1 MNTRILLLLF
11 AGIFSFS
18 AFSQVCTI
26 NYSVSGTGI
35 YPDTLPD
42 ATVGQAYD
50 TDVTF
55 FMPLD
60 TMGYDFTN
68 FHIQSVSLP
77 VGMTWDCSNN
87 MSDCN
92 YNPQVSQ
99 YGCVNIAGTPLLA
112 GIYNVEVQVIADL
125 TVIQGYPFSFQIYLE
140 VLPADVNTTND
151 GFSMLGASGCM
162 PVTVEFTN
170 NNPGL
175 LAYSWDFGNGN
186 TSILENPGPQLYTVP
201 GDYVVHYEA
210 YNSTSTIDV
219 YTLTSVDVTA
229 MSNFGGGFPSFENA
243 DPYFILKENG
253 TPIYQST
260 FYLDQNP
267 PVSWPTSIL
276 LNPLNT
282 YVFEIWEADDT
293 AGEFYL
299 FEDDYMGE
307 HTLNL
312 AGCTGCTAGTSTINY
327 TINHQV
333 IYPSPVVIS
342 VDTVH
347 VYGYPAVPEIS
358 FDELTQVMSTPDLGV
373 SYQWF
378 LDGNP
383 IGGATGSEHTITVS
397 GTYSVAAINS
407 QGCLTESVTLDAIYC
422 NPTINPVVSMSGTG
436 GFVFVTGFPDDYE
449 ISWELNGIPVNG
461 EVNDTLYTTQ
471 AGTYSATVS
480 NSEGCSYTT
489 PLFGANLSIEDAGL
503 FSWNIY
509 PNPAN
514 EVLFVELNGLQKMD
528 AIQLVDLSGRL
539 IKEWNAID
547 QTKNQ
552 LDIAEIPS
560 GYFILKLVSGTKNWS
575 KKLIVE

>member
-186 TSILENPGPQLYTVP
+186 TSNNENPGPQLYTVP

-210 YNSTSTIDV
+210 YNTTSNIDV

-342 VDTVH
+342 ADTVH

-358 FDELTQVMSTPDLGV
+358 FDEQTQVMSTPDLGV

-489 PLFGANLSIEDAGL
+489 PLFGANLSIEEAGL